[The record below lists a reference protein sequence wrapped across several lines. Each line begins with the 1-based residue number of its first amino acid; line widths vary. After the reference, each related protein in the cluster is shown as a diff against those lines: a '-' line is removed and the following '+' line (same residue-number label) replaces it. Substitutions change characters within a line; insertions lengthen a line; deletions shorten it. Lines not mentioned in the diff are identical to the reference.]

1 MDAFLKI
8 VNDFDKVEGYDK
20 WLNSQVPKNG
30 LDVGHYE
37 PAKYVVRR
45 CKE

>member
-1 MDAFLKI
+1 MDALLRI

-30 LDVGHYE
+30 LDVVEEESSGDE
-37 PAKYVVRR
+37 PVLV
-45 CKE
+45 